1 MFNILFLNYFKENNT
16 LTERELENRFYNL
29 Y

>member
-1 MFNILFLNYFKENNT
+1 MFNILLMNYFKENNT